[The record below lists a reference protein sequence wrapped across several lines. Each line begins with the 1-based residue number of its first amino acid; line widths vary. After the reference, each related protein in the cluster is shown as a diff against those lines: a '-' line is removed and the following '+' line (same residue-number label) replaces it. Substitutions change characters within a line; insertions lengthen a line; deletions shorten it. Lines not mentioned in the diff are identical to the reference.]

1 MNRSTKWCPTLGCAT
16 IGVLLPIVA
25 LAQGDTLRQ
34 ELAKCSRIAEV
45 TTRVACYDA
54 LARPQQD
61 EPRVET
67 ATATAPPLASR
78 PAPLEAKAPREPTQR
93 SGEELTAKVTALK
106 EIQRDKLQITLENGQ
121 VWQQTVGKPFLLRAN
136 DTVRI
141 AATGW
146 GRSFR
151 LEVVGHSGYIQVSRL
166 Q

>member
-1 MNRSTKWCPTLGCAT
+1 MNRSTRWCPGLGCIT

-25 LAQGDTLRQ
+25 WAQGDTLRQ

-45 TTRVACYDA
+45 TPRVACYDT

-61 EPRVET
+61 TARIET
-67 ATATAPPLASR
+67 ATATAPPLAST
-78 PAPLEAKAPREPTQR
+78 PAPLKAKALPEPAER
-93 SGEELTAKVTALK
+93 SVEEFTSRVTALN
-106 EIQRDKLQITLENGQ
+106 EIQRDKWRITLENGQ

-151 LEVVGHSGYIQVSRL
+151 LEVDGHAGYIQVSRV